1 MPGTPD
7 PTPPVVTFTQQRRN
21 RACANVKLSRIKAA
35 LGTIQSKT
43 HIRFFPLPAQLRGY
57 NSTYLRGDMRA
68 GLNGA
73 LMAFPQG
80 IAFAMIAGLP
90 IEYGVF
96 ASATAGIAA
105 GIFGS
110 SRFITHGPSNA
121 TAVMLASALAAIG
134 IYETSARAEVM
145 PLFLLM
151 LGLFLVI
158 GACLRAANLIQYIS
172 RTVIT
177 GYITAAS
184 LMIIAGQLRHVL
196 GVNYTEYQST
206 RATTFFKNIYFTLQ
220 QLPQLH
226 YESCLL
232 GILTFLVYYA
242 LKRLVPRWPVVA
254 LTLLILS
261 LTNLALDTLVR
272 VDPAHLELYRYWLP
286 ANVHRLDPILLSGWP
301 VSIPQIHFD
310 SVSRLANAAMAVAVM
325 CVLEGSSIGKSLAAR
340 SGERF
345 DSNQEMYSMGMVN
358 VASSVFGGMPA
369 SGSLTRSQLAWSSGN
384 RTSLSSL
391 FNGLLVVVFI
401 FFLGPYIGYVPQAVL
416 AMLVITIGLSLFAP
430 HAIQLSLR
438 STRADAAVF
447 IATCGAGLL
456 FPLDTAIY
464 FGVGLSILLFLR
476 KAASPELVEYAFNEG
491 GELAQIDKNRTH
503 RTIPEIS
510 IIHVEGDL
518 FFGAAEIFRDQIRR
532 VCEAE
537 QLKVV
542 IIKMRNAR
550 HLDATAV
557 MAIEE
562 LVSYMREKN
571 RTLLMSECRKGA
583 IRVFKN
589 SGLLKTLGRENVF
602 PDNPQNP
609 TLSTAKALQRA
620 RQILGTSKADIK
632 IYVSPTK
639 KSAKQKEEEKEQQ
652 EEEKETTEL
661 ANNWYI

>member
-1 MPGTPD
+1 MRL
-7 PTPPVVTFTQQRRN
+7 QRLQS
-21 RACANVKLSRIKAA
+21 VLST
-35 LGTIQSKT
+35 LQNKT
-43 HIRFFPLPAQLRGY
+43 HINCLPLPAQLRDY
-57 NSTYLRGDMRA
+57 KSEYLRGDMRA

-96 ASATAGIAA
+96 GSATAGIAA

-110 SRFITHGPSNA
+110 SRFVTHGPSNA
-121 TAVMLASALAAIG
+121 TAVMLASSLAAIG
-134 IYETSARAEVM
+134 IFETSARASVM

-158 GACLRAANLIQYIS
+158 GAFLRAANLMQYIS

-184 LMIIAGQLRHVL
+184 LMIIAGQLRHVF
-196 GVNYTEYQST
+196 GVDYTEYQSAQ
-206 RATTFFKNIYFTLQ
+206 ATTFFKNIFFTIQ
-220 QLPQLH
+220 QLPYWH

-232 GILTFLVYYA
+232 GVLTLFVYLA

-254 LTLLILS
+254 LTLIILS
-261 LTNLALDTLVR
+261 IVNIALDSLIR
-272 VDPAHLELYRYWLP
+272 ISPAHWELYRFWLP
-286 ANVHRLDPILLSGWP
+286 ANVHRLEPILLSGWP
-301 VSIPQIHFD
+301 ISVPGVSFE
-310 SVSRLANAAMAVAVM
+310 SVGRLANAAMAVALM

-358 VASSVFGGMPA
+358 VASSFFGGMPA

-391 FNGLLVVVFI
+391 FNGVLVVAFI
-401 FFLGPYIGYVPQAVL
+401 FLLGPYIGYVPQPVL
-416 AMLVITIGLSLFAP
+416 AMLVITIGISLFAP
-430 HAIQLSLR
+430 HAIRLSLR
-438 STRADAAVF
+438 STRGDAAVF

-476 KAASPELVEYAFNEG
+476 KAASPELVEYGFNEG
-491 GELAQIDKNRTH
+491 GELAEIDRRHKRST
-503 RTIPEIS
+503 PEIS

-532 VCEAE
+532 VCEDE

-542 IIKMRNAR
+542 IVKMRNAR

-562 LVSYMREKN
+562 LVRYMREMN

-589 SGLLKTLGRENVF
+589 SGLLKVIGRENVF
-602 PDNPQNP
+602 PDSPQNP

-620 RQILGTSKADIK
+620 QRILGTKKADIK
-632 IYVSPTK
+632 IYVSSHKQTK
-639 KSAKQKEEEKEQQ
+639 KQDDQQSGSRQPEPQKEKIQTAES
-652 EEEKETTEL
+652 
-661 ANNWYI
+661 ADDWCI